1 VTFEEYAL
9 ARGAALLRFARVLTA
24 DEHRAEDLVQDV
36 LAKVYASWRR
46 ISLLEHPDLYVR
58 RMLVN
63 AYTSWWRRAVNR
75 ELAVAEPAATGSVE
89 DTASESAERDAIW
102 RLVLQ
107 LSPRQRTIIVLR
119 YYEDY
124 DDATIAELMQ
134 CRPGTV
140 RTQARRALAKLQ
152 HLYPAFESANG
163 ER

>member
-1 VTFEEYAL
+1 L

-75 ELAVAEPAATGSVE
+75 ELAVAEPAATSSVE

>member
-75 ELAVAEPAATGSVE
+75 ELAVAEPAATSSVE

-107 LSPRQRTIIVLR
+107 LSPRQRTVIVLR

>member
-75 ELAVAEPAATGSVE
+75 ELAVAEPAATSSVE

-124 DDATIAELMQ
+124 DNATIAELMQ

>member
-75 ELAVAEPAATGSVE
+75 ELAVAEPAATSSVE